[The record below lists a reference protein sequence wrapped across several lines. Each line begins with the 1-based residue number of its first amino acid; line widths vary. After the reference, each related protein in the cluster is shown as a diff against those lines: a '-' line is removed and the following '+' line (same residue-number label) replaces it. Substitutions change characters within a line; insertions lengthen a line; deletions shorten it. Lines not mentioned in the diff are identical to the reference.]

1 MNKADFEKI
10 ARYTSESWRGKF
22 TKREIKENAKEMYSD
37 YIESKQNKYVNAQMQ
52 VLCENMVE
60 DMDYYN
66 CEDYA
71 DCDNTLGEDIETM
84 EKVLNDYMEF
94 MER

>member
-37 YIESKQNKYVNAQMQ
+37 YIESKQNKYVN
-52 VLCENMVE
+52 V
-60 DMDYYN
+60 
-66 CEDYA
+66 
-71 DCDNTLGEDIETM
+71 
-84 EKVLNDYMEF
+84 F
-94 MER
+94 S